1 MTVYGG
7 IEGGGTKFVCALG
20 TGPDDLRVTM
30 SFETGAP
37 EATID
42 QAIAFFLQQQREE
55 GGLEALGIG
64 IFGPVD
70 VRPASK
76 SYGRMLRTPKPGWSD
91 VDILGP
97 FQRAL
102 GVPVVIDT
110 DVNAAALAEWSWGAA
125 QGCDPALYLTVGT
138 GIGGGA
144 VVGGRPLHGLLHP
157 EMGHIHVKRH
167 PEDSFAGLC
176 PFHGDCLEGMA
187 SGPALERRW
196 GATAET
202 LPPDHVAWDLEAYYL
217 AQAVTAYIYSLSPQ
231 RIVLGGGVMRQ
242 PGLLSAVREKVRDML
257 GGYVWSELA
266 TDRIDE
272 YIVAPALGDRAGVLG
287 ALALAR
293 GGAVEPP

>member
-1 MTVYGG
+1 MAVYGG
-7 IEGGGTKFVCALG
+7 IEGGGTKFVCVVG
-20 TGPDDLRVTM
+20 TGPDDVRATM

-37 EATID
+37 DATID
-42 QAIAFFLQQQREE
+42 RAVAFFLQQKREA

-64 IFGPVD
+64 VFGPVD
-70 VRPASK
+70 VRPASP
-76 SYGRMLRTPKPGWSD
+76 SYGRILRTPKSGWSD

-97 FQRAL
+97 LQREL

-157 EMGHIHVKRH
+157 EMGHIHVIRH

-196 GATAET
+196 GASAET
-202 LPPDHVAWDLEAYYL
+202 LPADHVAWDLEAYYL
-217 AQAVTAYIYSLSPQ
+217 AQAVSAYIYSLSPQ
-231 RIVLGGGVMRQ
+231 RIVLGGASCAGPACSPRCKRRCG
-242 PGLLSAVREKVRDML
+242 PCWA
-257 GGYVWSELA
+257 A
-266 TDRIDE
+266 TSGRNWWQT
-272 YIVAPALGDRAGVLG
+272 G
-287 ALALAR
+287 
-293 GGAVEPP
+293 